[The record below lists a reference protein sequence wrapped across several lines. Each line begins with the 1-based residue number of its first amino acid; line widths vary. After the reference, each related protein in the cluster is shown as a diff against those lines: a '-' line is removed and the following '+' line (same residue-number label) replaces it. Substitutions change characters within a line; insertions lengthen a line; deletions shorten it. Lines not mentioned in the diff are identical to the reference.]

1 MRAMRLDADRL
12 TLETGV
18 AALLQWE
25 QRKRREKTLLFALA
39 LALLAALAVPLF
51 VSLPGLWAWVAPFA
65 VFALIAPALFYARR
79 WREPD
84 TARSLAALDKALSS
98 GERVT
103 TAWELTRRNDT
114 RAVAL
119 LVLRQACERVRDA
132 EVRALFPRRWN
143 KRDFL
148 VIPLFALWLA
158 LLLFESRYTYR
169 GSAPQEPTTVARE
182 LRDFAR
188 RLQEKAR
195 AEGLPKTIEAARE
208 LEQLAQRGIAANT
221 SENAFQREIAKAQQK
236 IAADAQAAAKASS
249 GASGSQRQLED
260 LKTELQTARDW
271 LAAGASASQS
281 WDEVLGKLSE
291 VRRQGEW
298 QQGQGGK
305 ELSRSEIGAFLDK
318 LEQRVTAEL
327 DRRALQQTER
337 HLKQLAQRGQD
348 GDGGTRPGTGGKGK
362 PDDTLAQ
369 IPEGQPSAPGTKP
382 GTAAGNAAPMPNH
395 AVGQQSALKGSIGE
409 GASSS
414 IFLKGKPTAGKST
427 VAEDAVIAAYQRRA
441 EAELNH
447 EQIPGELKGAI
458 RTYFLSLE
466 ESK

>member
-1 MRAMRLDADRL
+1 MSSDADRL

-18 AALLQWE
+18 AALMLWE
-25 QRKRREKTLLFALA
+25 QRKRREKTALFVLA
-39 LALLAALAVPLF
+39 VALLAALAVPLF
-51 VSLPGLWAWVAPFA
+51 VTLPPVWAWGTPLAL
-65 VFALIAPALFYARR
+65 FALIAPALFYVRR
-79 WREPD
+79 WRDRD
-84 TARSLAALDKALSS
+84 TARSLAAFDKALAA

-103 TAWELTRRNDT
+103 TAWEITRRNDT

-119 LVLRQACERVRDA
+119 LVLRQACERVQNTN
-132 EVRALFPRRWN
+132 VRALFPRRWN

-148 VIPLFALWLA
+148 VVPLFALWFA
-158 LLLFESRYTYR
+158 LHLFEARF
-169 GSAPQEPTTVARE
+169 GHPAAAPQEPATLVRE

-188 RLQEKAR
+188 RLLEKAR
-195 AEGLPKTIEAARE
+195 VEGLPRTIEAARE
-208 LEQLAQRGIAANT
+208 LEKLAQRGADTKT

-236 IAADAQAAAKASS
+236 IAADAKAAAQASRDA
-249 GASGSQRQLED
+249 GTSQRQLED

-271 LAAGASASQS
+271 LGAAGSASQS
-281 WDEVLGKLSE
+281 WEEVLGKLTE
-291 VRRQGEW
+291 LRKQGEW
-298 QQGQGGK
+298 QQGPGGK
-305 ELSRSEIGAFLDK
+305 ELSRGDIGAFLDK

-337 HLKQLAQRGQD
+337 YLKQLAQRGQD
-348 GDGGTRPGTGGKGK
+348 GDGGTRPGTGSKGK

-382 GTAAGNAAPMPNH
+382 GTATGNATPPPNH
-395 AVGQQSALKGSIGE
+395 TVGTQSAVKGTLGE